1 MCFWWSNFP
10 CTAPAQFVHTTFH
23 WQFYD
28 LGTVQTAG
36 TENFIFTVHTLVC
49 LNHCRHSTFRVW
61 LCTITQS
68 VVMSLLHC
76 LNSSSVVHWACQ
88 LDRLSLQRHNLMS
101 HCCCWWCHWMGRRW
115 WGLFRQVE
123 RLLGICNVHLEFHH
137 FRWWND

>member
-1 MCFWWSNFP
+1 VVSISLALHLLSLFIPLSTDSSVIF
-10 CTAPAQFVHTTFH
+10 AQRRL
-23 WQFYD
+23 Q
-28 LGTVQTAG
+28 G

-68 VVMSLLHC
+68 VVMILLHC
-76 LNSSSVVHWACQ
+76 LNSPSVVHWACEF
-88 LDRLSLQRHNLMS
+88 DRLSLQRHDLMS

-115 WGLFRQVE
+115 WGLFWQVE